1 MARRKPNGRAGNP
14 RPVFDARQVVSEA
27 EQVTAAATAIAR
39 ITDEVS
45 DGADLQTPFD
55 RAHGQ
60 RHDADHRVDR

>member
-45 DGADLQTPFD
+45 DGAELQLRSIERIVSGMT
-55 RAHGQ
+55 R
-60 RHDADHRVDR
+60 